1 MFAGH
6 GSGSTLRRFDTS
18 DFPLANAVLIRISP
32 QSPFLRSKAPLM
44 LIEIERKF
52 LVAEPAWQNLY
63 TSRERL
69 RDGLIAATEGLKVRV
84 RLYENRATLAVKT
97 KQVGFTRAEYEYEI
111 PMDEG
116 EQLLALH
123 CGNTKLVKTRYYVPY
138 RGFTWEVDVYEEILS
153 GVILAEVE
161 LSRADVDLPLP
172 PWIGR
177 EVTGEPEYKKINM
190 LKARL
195 APTA

>member
-1 MFAGH
+1 
-6 GSGSTLRRFDTS
+6 
-18 DFPLANAVLIRISP
+18 
-32 QSPFLRSKAPLM
+32 M

-52 LVAEPAWQNLY
+52 LVADDSWRKLY
-63 TSRERL
+63 TRCERL
-69 RDGLIAATEGLKVRV
+69 RDGLIAATDGLKVRV
-84 RLYENRATLAVKT
+84 RLYENHATLAVKT

-111 PMDEG
+111 PMDEA

-123 CGNTKLVKTRYYVPY
+123 CGITKLVKMRYYIPY

-161 LSRADVDLPLP
+161 LSRADIDVPLP
-172 PWIGR
+172 TWIGR
-177 EVTGEPEYKKINM
+177 EVTGELEYKKINM

-195 APTA
+195 AQSA